1 MYVGG
6 WPVGW
11 HRIEPPTGAVRD
23 GLEVIVGLVTIFLGI
38 VGLGVA
44 LIKLT
49 GKLEDKADGVRDGLQ
64 SDITNLRVE
73 LRGDIK
79 GLRGEVEGVRDGLRG
94 DIKGLRDG
102 LRGDIKG
109 LRDELRGDIKELRGE
124 ITGVR
129 VELGGRIDGVSAELT
144 KTRMAVARLEGHVL
158 GVPLPDTAAE
168 AATDAA

>member
-1 MYVGG
+1 M
-6 WPVGW
+6 
-11 HRIEPPTGAVRD
+11 

-49 GKLEDKADGVRDGLQ
+49 GKLEDKVDGVRDGLQ

-73 LRGDIK
+73 LRGDIT
-79 GLRGEVEGVRDGLRG
+79 GLRGEVERVRDGLQG
-94 DIKGLRDG
+94 DIKGV
-102 LRGDIKG
+102 
-109 LRDELRGDIKELRGE
+109 RDELRGDIA
-124 ITGVR
+124 GVR
-129 VELGGRIDGVSAELT
+129 VELGGRIDVVAAELT

-158 GVPLPDTAAE
+158 GVPLPDTAVE

>member
-1 MYVGG
+1 M
-6 WPVGW
+6 
-11 HRIEPPTGAVRD
+11 
-23 GLEVIVGLVTIFLGI
+23 GLEVIVGLVTIFLGV

-44 LIKLT
+44 LIKLAA
-49 GKLEDKADGVRDGLQ
+49 KFADKVDGVRDGLQ
-64 SDITNLRVE
+64 SDITNLGVE

-79 GLRGEVEGVRDGLRG
+79 GLVGKVEGVRDGLQG
-94 DIKGLRDG
+94 DTKGVRDE

-109 LRDELRGDIKELRGE
+109 VRDELRGDIKELRGE
-124 ITGVR
+124 IVGVR
-129 VELGGRIDGVSAELT
+129 VELGDRIDVVAAELT